1 MNQDIQL
8 TDRQEKILHFIRDK
22 IESRGYG
29 PTVREI
35 GDQFAIRSP
44 NGVACH
50 LKALVK
56 KGMIQR
62 EANRSRAIQL
72 TDLAVPPKG
81 LPVSGKVAGGR
92 IEEVP
97 ADADYDEYVDFSD
110 MFSADGGAYSVLEVE
125 SNDLEGANIVP
136 GDYLVVKK
144 QTRAG
149 KGQLAMV
156 RNDDGSLTIHRWMP
170 ESGKKRVKLES
181 LKKGGRA
188 TTVKNAKVQG
198 VVVGV
203 VREV

>member
-1 MNQDIQL
+1 MNLDTQL
-8 TDRQEKILHFIRDK
+8 TERQEKILHFIRNK

-35 GDQFAIRSP
+35 GDQFSIRSP

-56 KGMIQR
+56 KGMIER

-72 TDLAVPPKG
+72 TDLARPPKG
-81 LPVSGKVAGGR
+81 LLVSGKMVDGQV
-92 IEEVP
+92 EEVP
-97 ADADYDEYVDFSD
+97 SDADFEEYVDFTD
-110 MFSADGGAYSVLEVE
+110 MFANSGTDYSVIEVE
-125 SNDLEGANIVP
+125 SNDLEGANIIA

-144 QTRAG
+144 QSRAK
-149 KGQLAMV
+149 KGEIALV
-156 RNDDGSLTIHRWMP
+156 RNDDESLTFHRWMP
-170 ESGKKRVKLES
+170 ESGKKSVKLES

-188 TTVKNAKVQG
+188 KTAKNPKVQG

-203 VREV
+203 VRET